1 MNTRFGIQ
9 EESDE
14 DNESDKEDEEEGP
27 YSEGEGISDDMDHKS
42 AESDMDED
50 LDQEQRWDRAAFP
63 SKRLPP
69 RAGTLLAEDCTTEAE
84 EQSDEYMSLTS
95 DVSERQEEIDNC
107 DIHSSHLTCTCDD
120 ADKQLGANNCDVHR
134 GGLYCT
140 CILGADEEEEREE
153 DTEEVMLDLDGGEP
167 ARMPRRRADLQE
179 EDYFTRSGGVYAD
192 GDS

>member
-69 RAGTLLAEDCTTEAE
+69 
-84 EQSDEYMSLTS
+84 
-95 DVSERQEEIDNC
+95 
-107 DIHSSHLTCTCDD
+107 
-120 ADKQLGANNCDVHR
+120 
-134 GGLYCT
+134 GLVRFSRKT
-140 CILGADEEEEREE
+140 APLK
-153 DTEEVMLDLDGGEP
+153 
-167 ARMPRRRADLQE
+167 PRSKA
-179 EDYFTRSGGVYAD
+179 TNT
-192 GDS
+192 